1 MAINEIK
8 ERTLQ
13 FLHDLWIDDTAQTM
27 HILRSATA
35 AGFGFE
41 PKEFSRP
48 FPGSAVNVNLQQRVA
63 SGLAKTAMALVT
75 GAGLT
80 AGAMALLSKPEA
92 AQPPPATAN
101 VWTDEYRARVF
112 WGDEEIL
119 PNKPAHGSVTAEE

>member
-1 MAINEIK
+1 MALAEIK

-13 FLHDLWIDDTAQTM
+13 FVHDMYVDDVAQTM

-48 FPGSAVNVNLQQRVA
+48 FPGTAVNVNLQQRVA
-63 SGLAKTAMALVT
+63 GGLAKMAMAAIT

-80 AGAMALLSKPEA
+80 AGAMALLGGDKPA
-92 AQPPPATAN
+92 ADPPAATADGEAN
-101 VWTDEYRARVF
+101 VRVF
-112 WGDEEIL
+112 WGDEEI
-119 PNKPAHGSVTAEE
+119 KPGETTTGKLEVSE